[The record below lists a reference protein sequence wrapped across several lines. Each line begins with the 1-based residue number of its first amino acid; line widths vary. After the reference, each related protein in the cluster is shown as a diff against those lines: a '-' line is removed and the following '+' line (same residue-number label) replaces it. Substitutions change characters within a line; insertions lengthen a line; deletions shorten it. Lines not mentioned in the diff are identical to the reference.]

1 MGTDWEKFRKEL
13 LDQAEAEIEADRL
26 IERMK
31 DKLENEKYAT
41 PSETKNSGGLMPNEE
56 EDLLKVVKEMPLV
69 EEVRRFLSMH
79 KVKRA
84 FALGTQ
90 LFEAATPFLDK
101 PSWWTAGKATFSMG
115 KLMVEDV
122 ETYNEDYFAG
132 DEWTEPYSQD
142 FTQTLLHVLQK
153 FPYEKIK
160 TSEENT
166 FIRLLALPNGIKI
179 GWQYTG
185 RLHLVDSIYVET
197 ERVDEAKTFI
207 KKLLWEQF
215 EGKSLVMRKN
225 NRLVLKDNE
234 ARVVFEE
241 DDAFESK
248 QSKRAVDYATY
259 LKKPLAA
266 GVPRSVMFYGPP
278 GTGKSTLARTIVEL
292 MGLRSFR
299 IRIAD
304 LGQLDNS
311 TLFEALN
318 IFQPDA
324 VILDDFDR
332 THHQAQLLETLE
344 YFQEKVKLVIVTV
357 NNKKKLDDALLR
369 PGRIDELVLIDK
381 MDEEVVQHVLG
392 DYADGFDLVKD
403 WPIAFV
409 NEYVVRRTYLNKE
422 DAADS
427 VRELATR
434 VKKLEKYRDE
444 DDDGIQRMIS
454 VVKAAIATR
463 PATVAKTTSSEPV
476 SLGDVGEV
484 NEITPDQLKDA
495 IVAMQGGGE
504 DDCDPLDPDD
514 EDADE

>member
-1 MGTDWEKFRKEL
+1 MSTKWEDVADEFINAPDDEDFLTPKAEEKMGRKGGVMPEDDEK
-13 LDQAEAEIEADRL
+13 
-26 IERMK
+26 
-31 DKLENEKYAT
+31 
-41 PSETKNSGGLMPNEE
+41 
-56 EDLLKVVKEMPLV
+56 LLKAVQEIPLV
-69 EEVRRFLSMH
+69 EEIRRFLSVH

-84 FALGTQ
+84 FALGTE
-90 LFEAATPFLDK
+90 LFTAATPFLDK
-101 PSWWTAGKATFSMG
+101 PSWWTAGKAAFAMG
-115 KLMVEDV
+115 KTMIEDV
-122 ETYNEDYFAG
+122 EVYNEDFFAG

-142 FTQTLLHVLQK
+142 FTQTLLHVLQR

-160 TSEENT
+160 TSVENT
-166 FIRLLALPNGIKI
+166 FIRLVELPNGIKV
-179 GWQYTG
+179 GWSYSGKLQ
-185 RLHLVDSIYVET
+185 LVDNIYVDT
-197 ERVDEAKTFI
+197 ERLDEAKEYI
-207 KKLLWEQF
+207 KQLLWEQF
-215 EGKSLVMRKN
+215 KGKSLVMRKN

-234 ARVVFEE
+234 ARVIFEE

-248 QSKRAVDYATY
+248 LSKRATEYAKY
-259 LKKPLAA
+259 LQRPLDA

-357 NNKKKLDDALLR
+357 NNKRKLDDALLR

-381 MDEEVVQHVLG
+381 MDEEVVKHCLG
-392 DYADGFDLVKD
+392 DYVDGFELVKD
-403 WPIAFV
+403 WPIAFI
-409 NEYVVRRTYLNKE
+409 NEYVVRRTYLNRE
-422 DAADS
+422 EAAAS
-427 VRELATR
+427 VKELAAR

-444 DDDGIQRMIS
+444 DDDGMQRMIAML
-454 VVKAAIATR
+454 KAATSNQPVAT
-463 PATVAKTTSSEPV
+463 PV
-476 SLGDVGEV
+476 STESSPEESEINPDMLKEV
-484 NEITPDQLKDA
+484 MDEFRKD
-495 IVAMQGGGE
+495 MELPE
-504 DDCDPLDPDD
+504 DAGDPDSPFDETSGD
-514 EDADE
+514 EDSGS